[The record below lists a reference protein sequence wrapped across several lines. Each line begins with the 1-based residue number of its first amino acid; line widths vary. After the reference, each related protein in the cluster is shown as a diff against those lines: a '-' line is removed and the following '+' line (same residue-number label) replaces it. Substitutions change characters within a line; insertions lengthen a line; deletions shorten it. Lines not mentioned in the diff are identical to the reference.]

1 MILALRWFRDRTRLE
16 VLGRDHGISR
26 ATAYR
31 YVAEAVD
38 VLSEQAPGLAEALE
52 RAMTEGVP
60 YVSLDGKVF

>member
-1 MILALRWFRDRTRLE
+1 VILALRWFRDRTRIE
-16 VLGRDHGISR
+16 VLGRDRGISR

-52 RAMTEGVP
+52 RATAEGVP
-60 YVSLDGKVF
+60 YVILDGKVF